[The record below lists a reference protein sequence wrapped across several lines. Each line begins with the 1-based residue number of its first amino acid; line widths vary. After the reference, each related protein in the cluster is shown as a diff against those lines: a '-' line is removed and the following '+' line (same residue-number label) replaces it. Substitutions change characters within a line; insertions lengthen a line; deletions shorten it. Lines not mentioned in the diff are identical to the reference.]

1 MCKQDKSLRAKVK
14 SKSRDSANLN
24 SSTCWSEQRYNEW
37 INIWIIKRES

>member
-14 SKSRDSANLN
+14 SKSRDSANINL
-24 SSTCWSEQRYNEW
+24 STCRLKQRYYEW